1 MANRSDDTR
10 KKFILTLDINMM
22 EQIRTIAK
30 KSHLT
35 TSYVV
40 ECILKHNL
48 ERVDFV
54 TFKVVEKD

>member
-1 MANRSDDTR
+1 
-10 KKFILTLDINMM
+10 MM

-54 TFKVVEKD
+54 TFKIVDKD